1 MRSAARVVGTVWEG
15 ARMVAAAP
23 RVVVIGTCEGGR
35 LTRAARLARHYGVP
49 RLSAVDVL
57 IRRQPLPVAGY
68 VIDGAPQLL
77 DRVARFGGP
86 LPAPAFAD
94 LVVHLR
100 EAGQD
105 GTDDALRVIRY
116 YEARG
121 VLVGFR
127 PDVPDD
133 EIIVVIDAALRGRTA
148 PQPPRWP

>member
-1 MRSAARVVGTVWEG
+1 
-15 ARMVAAAP
+15 MVAVAP
-23 RVVVIGTCEGGR
+23 RVVVIGTGEGAR
-35 LTRAARLARHYGVP
+35 IARAARLAGHYGVS

-57 IRRQPLPVAGY
+57 IRRQPLPAEGY

-105 GTDDALRVIRY
+105 GTGDASRVIRY

-127 PDVPDD
+127 PDVPDA
-133 EIIVVIDAALRGRTA
+133 EIIVAIDAALRGRTA

>member
-1 MRSAARVVGTVWEG
+1 
-15 ARMVAAAP
+15 MVAAAP